1 MLQAPFATTSE
12 PFATSLRTFT
22 SRLTSLGAEQLQ
34 QFQLHLLRD
43 QKLATGTV
51 ENRMT
56 SLHFFF
62 KKVLKRYDPELY
74 DMQLTRVPK
83 KLPVVLS
90 AEEVEK
96 LIAAAPNIRYRTI
109 LLLLYATGLRRAE
122 AAQLRIADIDSQRMI
137 IHVHAGKNSRDRE
150 LPLTP
155 KLLEA
160 LRAYWR
166 ASKVKPKVY
175 LFPTRFKKT
184 DEERPVTDKAVWHAC
199 RASARRAGLSKRL
212 GPHQLRHYA
221 GSRTIPGELK
231 VGLIGGSLARIFPA

>member
-1 MLQAPFATTSE
+1 
-12 PFATSLRTFT
+12 
-22 SRLTSLGAEQLQ
+22 
-34 QFQLHLLRD
+34 
-43 QKLATGTV
+43 
-51 ENRMT
+51 MT

-74 DMQLTRVPK
+74 DMKLTRVPK

-90 AEEVEK
+90 PEEVEK
-96 LIAAAPNIRYRTI
+96 LIAAAPNIRCRTI

-122 AAQLRIADIDSQRMI
+122 AARLKLADIDSQRML
-137 IHVHAGKNSRDRE
+137 IHVHEGKNSRDRE

-166 ASKVKPKVY
+166 ACKVKPKIY

-199 RASARRAGLSKRL
+199 IESARRAGLSKRL
-212 GPHQLRHYA
+212 GPHTLRHYA
-221 GSRTIPGELK
+221 EFRTMPSR
-231 VGLIGGSLARIFPA
+231 VGRNTEPNNDRALHDAAVRRTRHSIGPDYRPLRKASSLSSGR